1 MSVKHARQT
10 QRFQNW
16 LNEFKD
22 LIEGISGGFLFGVPL
37 LYTME
42 VWFIG
47 SRVQPKILLL
57 ILGVTYVVILLLNR
71 VVGFR
76 ENSKHRTIDAAAESV
91 EAMAIGLVC
100 AAVML
105 VLLQEIS
112 WQSSLGE
119 ALGKIIFESVPFSFG
134 VALSRLILRGDREL
148 PNQAKSQR
156 QSRKKATNLMCADT
170 VADLSATSIGAAIVA
185 FAIAP
190 TDEVPMLAVAASP
203 PWLLAI
209 IAVSLLIS
217 YAIVFVA
224 CFTDREKRRQQQGFF
239 QRPSG
244 ETIFS
249 YLVSLL
255 VSALMLW
262 FFQQL
267 SWQDP
272 WDLWLDY
279 TIILGLPATIGG
291 AAGRIAL

>member
-16 LNEFKD
+16 SNEFKD

-37 LYTME
+37 IYTME

-47 SRVQPKILLL
+47 SRVQPEILLL

-91 EAMAIGLVC
+91 EAMAIGIVC

-134 VALSRLILRGDREL
+134 VALSKLILRGDREL
-148 PNQAKSQR
+148 PNQTKSSR
-156 QSRKKATNLMCADT
+156 QSRKKAANRMCADT
-170 VADLSATSIGAAIVA
+170 IADLSATSIGAAIVA